1 VFWHNTGF
9 KPEVK
14 TKMDLI
20 HGFTAEKMKSAL
32 VGIII
37 AMITIAVVLQVLAGL
52 VPSVL
57 TSFLCLAGIQNL
69 YFASFY
75 ATNGVAQIILGA
87 VILILV
93 ILLLL
98 LLIPGGESR

>member
-1 VFWHNTGF
+1 
-9 KPEVK
+9 
-14 TKMDLI
+14 MDLV
-20 HGFTAEKMKSAL
+20 HGFTADKMKNVL

-37 AMITIAVVLQVLAGL
+37 ALITIAVVLQVVAGL

-57 TSFLCLAGIQNL
+57 ASFLCLAGIDNL
-69 YFASFY
+69 YFSSFY

-98 LLIPGGESR
+98 MLIPSSEAR